1 MLVEFRVGNYR
12 SFHEPQTL
20 SLVASSDRTHAGNL
34 IPCGKENLLKA
45 AAVYGA
51 NASGKSNLI
60 QAMGSMGAL
69 VRDSATKTNVGDKID
84 VVPFRLD
91 RVCKD
96 QPSLFEVTLHLDNV
110 RFRYGF
116 KVSRERV
123 HEEWL
128 VAYPKSRAQRWYE
141 RRFDPGTDQTYW
153 TFRNVVKRYGSLL
166 KERTRENG
174 LALSRGAE
182 LNIMEMIHLYRWFTS
197 AMRVFDLSESPLDNA
212 LDETAQHFLDD
223 EDFRRRVTQ
232 LIRDADLGIK
242 RISVGYL
249 PTPTIVVGGKTIS
262 PSPRTTPENND
273 VRQTTGT
280 FCISSVRS
288 SGNTDE
294 DEIFGFDDAESKGTQ
309 RLFGLAKPWLD
320 ALENGSI
327 IVVDE
332 LDCSMHPVLVRRLI
346 ELFQSATTNRNG
358 AQLVFATHDSTLM
371 DQSLFRRDQ
380 IWIVEKDA
388 RQASQLFS
396 LYDFDEKPR
405 KGEALEKRYLAGRYG
420 GVPTFGPTFEDLELR

>member
-1 MLVEFRVGNYR
+1 
-12 SFHEPQTL
+12 
-20 SLVASSDRTHAGNL
+20 
-34 IPCGKENLLKA
+34 
-45 AAVYGA
+45 
-51 NASGKSNLI
+51 
-60 QAMGSMGAL
+60 
-69 VRDSATKTNVGDKID
+69 
-84 VVPFRLD
+84 
-91 RVCKD
+91 
-96 QPSLFEVTLHLDNV
+96 
-110 RFRYGF
+110 
-116 KVSRERV
+116 
-123 HEEWL
+123 
-128 VAYPKSRAQRWYE
+128 
-141 RRFDPGTDQTYW
+141 
-153 TFRNVVKRYGSLL
+153 
-166 KERTRENG
+166 
-174 LALSRGAE
+174 
-182 LNIMEMIHLYRWFTS
+182 
-197 AMRVFDLSESPLDNA
+197 
-212 LDETAQHFLDD
+212 
-223 EDFRRRVTQ
+223 
-232 LIRDADLGIK
+232 
-242 RISVGYL
+242 
-249 PTPTIVVGGKTIS
+249 
-262 PSPRTTPENND
+262 
-273 VRQTTGT
+273 
-280 FCISSVRS
+280 VRS